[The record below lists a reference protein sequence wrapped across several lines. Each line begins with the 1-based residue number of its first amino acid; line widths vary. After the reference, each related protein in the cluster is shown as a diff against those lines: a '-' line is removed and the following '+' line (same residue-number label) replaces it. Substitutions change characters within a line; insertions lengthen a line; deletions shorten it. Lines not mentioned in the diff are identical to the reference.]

1 MPDKDKIQQPEGSEK
16 KPTPEQ
22 LAAQEQAD
30 LLAKL
35 NITPEELDLAKRGS
49 KGIAKIVQQKSETLS
64 DKEKALE
71 AERLKTAE
79 LNQRI
84 EAQLAK
90 LENHSP
96 ARARDAEE
104 DFDSIITKYQK
115 KVDDGTMDTET
126 ANARIKSEQKAL
138 LAELSKPK
146 GKQDKESTED
156 VIRRVL
162 KERDDE
168 SATREHQNR
177 QQQAINSIAEKL
189 AAQNGVSVKH
199 AKAIY
204 LAELD
209 DSGDAVGAIKTATV
223 ILSKLK
229 SSPEPARE
237 EGVGPLTLKKRQ
249 GAENTGAAPGSR
261 DAAITAALEA
271 SGISTG

>member
-1 MPDKDKIQQPEGSEK
+1 MPNDDKNQQPEGSEE

-22 LAAQEQAD
+22 LAAQEQAE

-35 NITPEELDLAKRGS
+35 KITSEELELAKQGK
-49 KGIAKIVQQKSETLS
+49 KGIAKIVQQKSEILS

-71 AERLKTAE
+71 AERQRTAE

-90 LENHSP
+90 LENQSP
-96 ARARDAEE
+96 AKSRDAEE
-104 DFDSIITKYQK
+104 EFDAIVEKHRK
-115 KVDDGTMDTET
+115 KVSDGYETQEEADAKIKTEH
-126 ANARIKSEQKAL
+126 KAL
-138 LAELSKPK
+138 LAELSRPK
-146 GKQDKESTED
+146 SKTDKESTED

-168 SATREHQNR
+168 TATREVQNR

-204 LAELD
+204 LTELD
-209 DSGDAVGAIKTATV
+209 ESGDAVGAIKTATA
-223 ILSKLK
+223 ILAKLK
-229 SSPEPARE
+229 PAPEPERE
-237 EGVGPLTLKKRQ
+237 EGVGPLKLKKRQ

-261 DAAITAALEA
+261 DAAIEAALRET
-271 SGISTG
+271 GISTG